1 MPDPAQTDPR
11 PPAADGERDL
21 PEEIAS
27 AIEALVNAI
36 GYAASDDGV
45 FLEDMNCDEA
55 RSALTTSILSRLT
68 AAEAGREEARADQKA
83 AEDQNDALHVKL
95 KALAPHGSCAC
106 SYDQPGDLCMHHSP
120 ALVAALARV
129 EKLENALA
137 GAVNRLNS
145 GKSAASDWLYV
156 VSEAGDLEVEMPS
169 GFVAEPHAAL
179 TEAQPKGDQ

>member
-1 MPDPAQTDPR
+1 MADPAHPDPR
-11 PPAADGERDL
+11 PPAADGERAL

-68 AAEAGREEARADQKA
+68 AAEAGREEAEARALGWERTLLYCEKQW
-83 AEDQNDALHVKL
+83 NDTDSITHAKM
-95 KALAPHGSCAC
+95 C
-106 SYDQPGDLCMHHSP
+106 
-120 ALVAALARV
+120 AALARV
-129 EKLENALA
+129 ERLEKALGDAAADFDSIANSADPFDDAVGTQDHGLLLAVEKMA
-137 GAVNRLNS
+137 GA
-145 GKSAASDWLYV
+145 
-156 VSEAGDLEVEMPS
+156 AGEKVRS
-169 GFVAEPHAAL
+169 AL